1 MGIFK
6 LPCYAA
12 TALLFVM
19 PSYAGERLELN
30 CTATTVKTI
39 NGSVGKPETRTDIHL
54 TLDLTRQEIAINY
67 NLMDTSGPWAVT
79 DDKILIVDDG
89 RYDHGLSTLRF
100 EFDRK
105 NQTYKA
111 HATMIVEEAE
121 RKTIYLMEVGQ
132 CRPS

>member
-1 MGIFK
+1 M
-6 LPCYAA
+6 LNSSWCVTAA
-12 TALLFVM
+12 LFLVA
-19 PSYAGERLELN
+19 PSYAGNRLELD

-39 NGSVGKPETRTDIHL
+39 NGSVGKPETRADIHL
-54 TLDLTRQEIAINY
+54 TLDLSRQEFAIN
-67 NLMDTSGPWAVT
+67 NSLVDSLGPWTVT
-79 DDKILIVDDG
+79 DDKILIVDGG

-100 EFDRK
+100 EFDRR

-121 RKTIYLMEVGQ
+121 KQTIYLMEVGQ